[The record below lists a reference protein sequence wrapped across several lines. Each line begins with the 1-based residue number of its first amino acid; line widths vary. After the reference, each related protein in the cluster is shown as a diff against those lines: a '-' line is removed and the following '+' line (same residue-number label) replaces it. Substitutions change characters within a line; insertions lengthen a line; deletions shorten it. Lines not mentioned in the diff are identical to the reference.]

1 LEDAVPRRDSHETG
15 RSAHTDGT
23 LEIDHRL
30 RLSGELTQATVGT
43 FEKAIRVALQASP
56 REVVVD
62 LTGIDL
68 IDDAGLTAL
77 LKAHLRSRRH
87 RLPITFV
94 PAEHEA
100 VKQVVAIT
108 GTDEISD

>member
-1 LEDAVPRRDSHETG
+1 VPRRESHDTG
-15 RSAHTDGT
+15 RSHTEGT

-30 RLSGELTQATVGT
+30 RLSGELTQATVGN
-43 FEKAIRVALQASP
+43 FEKAIRVALQSSP
-56 REVVVD
+56 REIVVD

-68 IDDAGLTAL
+68 IDEAGLTAL

-100 VKQVVAIT
+100 VRQLVAIT
-108 GTDEISD
+108 GTDEASD